1 MPAGPTPGYSRPSC
15 SSCSSGPLA
24 CWANRAVRRP
34 EAKPMSAQV
43 KAGIWAGVIGGFV
56 VALFGGWA
64 VMVVGVIMG
73 VALGLTLGSHVPRK
87 DPLQTAFE
95 TWQPAVI
102 SAAILLVLSLVQNF
116 VLTTATGHSPN
127 DIGIVITANILGV
140 LGLIFFTALTTGLHA
155 LPPAQERIG
164 KLALL
169 AFLVVVFPFVDN
181 FTQLRWAPQA
191 IYALI
196 FVILALGLNIVVG
209 FAGLLDLGYAA
220 FFAIGAYSYGVFSSY
235 QVTPPWSGFWE
246 PFQWLGLV
254 EHMKDG
260 TAGDLV
266 HFTVSFWLMLPIS
279 ALIAAFFGV
288 LFGAPTLRLKG
299 DYLAI
304 VTLGFGEIV
313 PIVARN
319 TPYITNGAQG
329 LNGVTTPQ
337 LFGYDFSVL
346 STPYYYLGLALI
358 VLMIFISARLKHS
371 RIGRAWLA
379 IREDEIAAEAM
390 GGNRIKLK
398 LLAFAI
404 GAGYAGVNGTFYVAK
419 LQTATPE
426 MFMFPVS
433 VMILV
438 MIVLGGIG
446 SVAGVVIGALILQL
460 LQSWFLQDLTQWIHA
475 LGDWSGV
482 GFLQRLD
489 LTQSIELI
497 FGIILV
503 VMMLYRR
510 QGLVPDRA
518 AVTALTYEQQ
528 NAMPSR
534 RSIEA
539 GLVPLHRRTIDP
551 GKPLLEIKDLAKSF
565 GGIKAVNRID
575 LEVMPGST
583 VGIIG
588 PNGSGKTTFFNL
600 ITGLIEPDGG
610 RVLLA
615 GEDMTGLKPH
625 RIVEKGIARTFQN
638 LRLFANMTV
647 LENALVG
654 AHARTSTGAI
664 GAVLRSPR
672 VKREEAAARARAL
685 EILGIFGNRLMPRL
699 QHLAFSLSYANRR
712 RMEIARALVSEPVL
726 LLLDEPT
733 AGMNPT
739 ETMELTDQIRHLRE
753 RGVTIL
759 LIEHKLDVV
768 NEIADE
774 VIVLDHGEKIAE
786 GTPRQVHSN
795 KEVLRAYLGR
805 TTDAVAANTAAS

>member
-1 MPAGPTPGYSRPSC
+1 
-15 SSCSSGPLA
+15 
-24 CWANRAVRRP
+24 
-34 EAKPMSAQV
+34 
-43 KAGIWAGVIGGFV
+43 
-56 VALFGGWA
+56 VADQQLE
-64 VMVVGVIMG
+64 
-73 VALGLTLGSHVPRK
+73 R
-87 DPLQTAFE
+87 
-95 TWQPAVI
+95 
-102 SAAILLVLSLVQNF
+102 
-116 VLTTATGHSPN
+116 
-127 DIGIVITANILGV
+127 
-140 LGLIFFTALTTGLHA
+140 
-155 LPPAQERIG
+155 AQEAVLPAMGPSHNWIQTIRDRVG
-164 KLALL
+164 SEQFRPYLL
-169 AFLVVVFPFVDN
+169 
-181 FTQLRWAPQA
+181 
-191 IYALI
+191 ALI
-196 FVILALGLNIVVG
+196 FVAALAFPYIDRNEGDIDAAANALSYAMLAIGLNVVVG

-220 FFAIGAYSYGVFSSY
+220 FFAIGAYTYGALSSY
-235 QVTPPWSGFWE
+235 QIQPEWSSFWE

-254 EHMKDG
+254 THLDTGGGVG
-260 TAGDLV
+260 TV
-266 HFTVSFWLMLPIS
+266 HLDVSFWLMLPIS
-279 ALIAAFFGV
+279 ALVAAFFGV

-319 TPYITNGAQG
+319 TPSVTNGAQG
-329 LNGVTTPQ
+329 LSGVNTPK
-337 LFGYDFSVL
+337 LFGYDFGVM
-346 STPYYYLGLALI
+346 STPYYYLGLVLVVLLI
-358 VLMIFISARLKHS
+358 FVSTRLKHS
-371 RIGRAWLA
+371 RVGRAWLA

-390 GGNRIKLK
+390 GVNRTKLK

-404 GAGYAGVNGTFYVAK
+404 GAGFAGVTGTFYVAK

-433 VMILV
+433 IMILV

-446 SVAGVVIGALILQL
+446 NVAGVVVGALLLQL
-460 LQSWFLQDLTQWIHA
+460 LQSWFLQDLTQWIQA
-475 LGDWSGV
+475 FGSLTGI
-482 GFLQRLD
+482 GFLQRVD

-510 QGLVPDRA
+510 QGLIPERT
-518 AVTALTYEQQ
+518 AVAALTYEQQ

-534 RSIEA
+534 NAVEA

-551 GKPLLEIKDLAKSF
+551 GKPLLEIKGLAKSF

-575 LEVMPGST
+575 LTVMPGSI
-583 VGIIG
+583 VAIIG

-600 ITGLIEPDGG
+600 ITGLIQPNGG
-610 RVLLA
+610 QVLLA
-615 GEDMTGLKPH
+615 GEDVTGLKPH

-638 LRLFANMTV
+638 LRLFANMT
-647 LENALVG
+647 LMENALVG

-664 GAVLRSPR
+664 GAVLRLPR
-672 VKREEAAARARAL
+672 VKREEAASRIRAL
-685 EILGIFGNRLMPRL
+685 DILSIFGNRLMPRV

-712 RMEIARALVSEPVL
+712 RLEIARALVTEPAL

-739 ETMELTDQIRHLRE
+739 ETLELTDQIRQLRE

-768 NEIADE
+768 NEIADK

-786 GTPRQVHSN
+786 GTPKQVHSN

-805 TTDAVAANTAAS
+805 TTDAVAAAAAAS